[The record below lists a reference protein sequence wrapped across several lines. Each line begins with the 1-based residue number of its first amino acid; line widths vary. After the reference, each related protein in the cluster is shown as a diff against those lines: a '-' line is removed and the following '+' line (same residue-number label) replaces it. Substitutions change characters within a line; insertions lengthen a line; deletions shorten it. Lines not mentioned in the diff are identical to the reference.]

1 MALRGT
7 LYCCFMSTSVKNMPS
22 VLRIYWLSTLISVG
36 LIGFVASQEG
46 VKGLLLVLVLVGLE
60 ITFSFDNAVINA
72 KILRRM
78 HPFWQQIFLTVGI
91 LIAVFGVRL
100 ILPILLVAIATGTSF
115 SSIVDLALNDPDQ
128 YSTLLESAKPMI
140 AAFGGMF
147 LFMITLD
154 FFATTRKIK
163 WINTIE
169 TILQKAGKLL
179 NLNIITALIVLLAAS
194 TLVEGEEKTTVLVA
208 GLCGILAYLI
218 INSLDILITRSAQRI
233 EKLNATQMTFR
244 AGLIGF
250 LYLEVIDAS
259 FSLDGVIGA
268 FAITNNVLLI
278 ATGLGIGALY
288 VRTITI
294 HMLRRG
300 LLDKFIYMEH
310 GAHYAIGILSI
321 FMLLSLK
328 YHIPEYV
335 TGLAGVVVI
344 TLAITHSTVELRRSR
359 EIAKNRD

>member
-1 MALRGT
+1 
-7 LYCCFMSTSVKNMPS
+7 MSSGSNKQPS
-22 VLRIYWLSTLISVG
+22 ILRIYWLSTSVSLAILGFVG
-36 LIGFVASQEG
+36 LQLGWRGFI
-46 VKGLLLVLVLVGLE
+46 LLIVLAALE

-72 KILRRM
+72 KILRKM
-78 HPFWQQIFLTVGI
+78 HPFWQKMFLTVGI
-91 LIAVFGVRL
+91 VIAVFGVRL
-100 ILPILLVAIATGTSF
+100 LLPILIVSIGTGQSF
-115 SSIVDLALNDPDQ
+115 GTIVDLALNNPDE
-128 YSTLLESAKPMI
+128 YGNLLEDAKPMI

-147 LFMITLD
+147 LLMIALD
-154 FFATTRKIK
+154 FFATARKVK
-163 WINTIE
+163 WINGIE
-169 TILQKAGKLL
+169 TILQKAGKLS
-179 NLNIITALIVLLAAS
+179 NLSVITAFVILLVVSQFVPTEERTTVLLA
-194 TLVEGEEKTTVLVA
+194 
-208 GLCGILAYLI
+208 GIVGIVTYLA
-218 INSLDILITRSAQRI
+218 INSLDTLVSKSAKSF
-233 EKLNATQMTFR
+233 EHSNMAHATFK
-244 AGLIGF
+244 AGMIGF

-278 ATGLGIGALY
+278 AAGLGIGALY

-310 GAHYAIGILSI
+310 GAHYAIGILSV

-344 TLAITHSTVELRRSR
+344 GLAITNSIQVSQKSTH
-359 EIAKNRD
+359 KT